1 MVLHFII
8 ASLKL
13 NKSLA
18 SFFTQH

>member
-1 MVLHFII
+1 MVLHFI
-8 ASLKL
+8 SLKL